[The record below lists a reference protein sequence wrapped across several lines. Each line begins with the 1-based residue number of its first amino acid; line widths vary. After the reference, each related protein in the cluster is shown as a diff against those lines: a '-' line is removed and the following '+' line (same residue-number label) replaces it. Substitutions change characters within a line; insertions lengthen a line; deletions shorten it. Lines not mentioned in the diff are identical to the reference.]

1 MATPEFLHYDI
12 ETRSQADL
20 KKVGTYRYA
29 SHPHTEVQC
38 AAIALDFEPI
48 HRWLPGQPLPKKYAE
63 HIKKGGLMVA
73 HGAQFERAIHRCIL
87 TPKHGWPEPK
97 LEQFRCSQSMA
108 LALSLPPALENIAPA
123 LGIDAVKDAA
133 GKRTML
139 QMTKPRKPRKGED
152 PDEVHW
158 HEDDERMER
167 LQGYCVQDVE
177 VMRKSFVQMWPLS
190 DDEEHIWR
198 LDQLIND
205 RGFYIDATLLHAMW
219 RIITDAGADIDKQI
233 TKLTGGMVQTVN
245 QVANI
250 KKWLFDTCEVNVS
263 SLSKTTIPQLLNDPK
278 IPQKA
283 KDVLELRIA
292 GAQAAV
298 KKVDAFLARRDDDGR
313 VRGSFMYHS
322 AGTGRWASRGAQ
334 VHNLKRIDESADIE
348 AAVKDLQTGD
358 YKHLKNKYTRPLKIV
373 GDNIRTVICAAP
385 GKVLIGADFSG
396 IEARVTAWVAGE
408 LRKIKVFQDYD
419 AGKGPD
425 PYVAAAGDIFG
436 LTMAEMVALKTSDPG
451 QYKIYRQ
458 GGKGAELAF
467 GFQGGV
473 NAYKKF
479 MPESMLAN
487 PTSAP
492 APQVAQSKKNRGPGY
507 ELGAVANHMKDA
519 KVDPALI
526 GKFTDKQ
533 INDIKI
539 KWRKAHSNVQRLWYG
554 LDNAVNSIAKQ
565 AQSIQRGANIEVEPI
580 AVNNLEFSYV
590 NDNGGFMFM
599 ELPSGRRIAYPGISR
614 TMQWKERYY
623 IEKPEDFDPT
633 DLVGSLSSYFMDNSG
648 GRWHRVFLYG
658 GIICENLVQG
668 IARDLLAAAMIR
680 IEAAGLPIVAHVHD
694 ECVIE
699 VPKKGAEKVMKEFI
713 RLMCVLPDWAV
724 TPHCPLPVV
733 ANGWLAERY
742 VK

>member
-1 MATPEFLHYDI
+1 VIGANAKVGAKLLAEFLHYDV

-29 SHPHTEVQC
+29 SNPHTEAQC
-38 AAIALDFEPI
+38 AALALDFEPI
-48 HRWLPGQPLPKKYAE
+48 HRWVPGQPLPKRFAK
-63 HIKKGGLMVA
+63 HIENGGLMVA

-123 LGIDAVKDAA
+123 LGVDAVKDAV
-133 GKRTML
+133 GKRIML
-139 QMTKPRKPRKGED
+139 QMTKPRKARKGED

-158 HEDDERMER
+158 YDDEER
-167 LQGYCVQDVE
+167 HEKLQGYCEQDVE
-177 VMRKSFVQMWPLS
+177 VMRRCFVQMWPLT

-198 LDQLIND
+198 LDQIIND
-205 RGFYIDATLLHAMW
+205 RGFYIDADLLLAMR
-219 RIITDAGADIDKQI
+219 RIITDAGADIDRQMI
-233 TKLTGGMVQTVN
+233 KLTGGAVQTVG
-245 QVANI
+245 QVAEI
-250 KKWLFDTCEVNVS
+250 KKWLFDKHHVDIG
-263 SLSKTTIPQLLNDPK
+263 SLSKTTIPLMLADPK
-278 IPQKA
+278 VPQKA

-298 KKVDAFLARRDDDGR
+298 KKVDAFLARRDNDGR

-334 VHNLKRIDESADIE
+334 VHNLKRLTTDDQDKIV
-348 AAVKDLQTGD
+348 AAVNDLLTGD
-358 YKHLKNKYTRPLKIV
+358 YKVLKVKYARPLQVV
-373 GDNIRTVICAAP
+373 GDNIRTAICAAP

-425 PYVAAAGDIFG
+425 PYVATGADIMG
-436 LTMAEMVALKTSDPG
+436 ISVEEMLRLKKDDPPL
-451 QYKIYRQ
+451 YKRNRQ
-458 GGKGAELAF
+458 GGKGGELAF

-473 NAYKKF
+473 NAYVKF
-479 MPESMLAN
+479 VPEGLF
-487 PTSAP
+487 TLDEI
-492 APQVAQSKKNRGPGY
+492 QTF
-507 ELGAVANHMKDA
+507 
-519 KVDPALI
+519 KV
-526 GKFTDKQ
+526 
-533 INDIKI
+533 
-539 KWRKAHSNVQRLWYG
+539 KWRKAHPNVVKLWYG
-554 LDNAVNSIAKQ
+554 LNDAAISIARK
-565 AQSIQRGANIEVEPI
+565 ASSIQRGANIEVEPI
-580 AVNNLEFSYV
+580 PVNNLEFSYI

-599 ELPSGRRIAYPGISR
+599 ELPSGRRISYPGINR
-614 TMQWKERYY
+614 TMRWKERFY
-623 IEKPEDFDPT
+623 ITKPEDIDPA
-633 DLVGSLSSYFMDNSG
+633 DLMVKSLDTYFMDNSG

-658 GIICENLVQG
+658 GIICENAIQG
-668 IARDLLAAAMIR
+668 IARDLLAAAMVR
-680 IEAAGLPIVAHVHD
+680 IEAAGFPIVAHVHD

-699 VPKKGAEKVMKEFI
+699 VPKKNAAKIMKEFV
-713 RLMCVLPDWAV
+713 RLMCILPDWAV

-733 ANGWLAERY
+733 ANGWMAERY